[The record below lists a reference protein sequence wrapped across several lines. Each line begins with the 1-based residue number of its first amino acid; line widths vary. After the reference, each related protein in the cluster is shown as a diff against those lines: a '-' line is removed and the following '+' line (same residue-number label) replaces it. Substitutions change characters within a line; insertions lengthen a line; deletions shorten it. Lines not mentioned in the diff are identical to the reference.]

1 MSTRAKG
8 GPRYYHKN
16 VGYPG
21 VVYVLENPAFRP
33 GVHKIGS
40 TRRSGAIRADEMNR
54 RSLTGTP
61 AEFIC
66 VFECETLDCGLAEER
81 VFQLLDQTQIG
92 KAGQEFFDMALEPVR
107 EIITAV
113 CRAVDEEQNFALPE
127 PIPVAE
133 RSVELEPATKPAS
146 KPKSTP
152 LIPLDPS
159 HRPDDIWGPKLS
171 PPPNLD
177 TAVFPHLKKNASL
190 TPIFKTML
198 VFAIG
203 LPFIW
208 GWSFW
213 PGFHPSARKVQSQ
226 TQSTVL
232 TSRASLLLE
241 GVRESELSQGSSHK
255 AGLQDLKEPH
265 RSSPLDW
272 SRFSLEE
279 RKAMDEVCSRLEF
292 RHGPVAYRTCLTQ
305 HGTARVQEILHP
317 LKSIIQTAP

>member
-1 MSTRAKG
+1 MNTRARG
-8 GPRYYHKN
+8 GPRYYQKN

-54 RSLTGTP
+54 QSFSGTP
-61 AEFIC
+61 AEFNC

-81 VFQLLDQTQIG
+81 VFQLLNQTQVG

-113 CRAVDEEQNFALPE
+113 CRAVDEEQNSPPPE
-127 PIPVAE
+127 PMPVAE
-133 RSVELEPATKPAS
+133 CFAELEPASKPAS
-146 KPKSTP
+146 KPESTP
-152 LIPLDPS
+152 LIPLDQS
-159 HRPDDIWGPKLS
+159 HRPEDIWGPKLS
-171 PPPNLD
+171 SPPNLD
-177 TAVFPHLKKNASL
+177 FAVFPHLKKPPSL
-190 TPIFKTML
+190 TPIFQTML

-203 LPFIW
+203 LAFIW
-208 GWSFW
+208 GWSVW
-213 PGFHPSARKVQSQ
+213 PGFHQSARKAQSQ

-232 TSRASLLLE
+232 TSRASLLQK
-241 GVRESELSQGSSHK
+241 GARGSELSQGSRQKS
-255 AGLQDLKEPH
+255 GLQDLKEPH
-265 RSSPLDW
+265 TSSPLDW

-279 RKAMDEVCSRLEF
+279 RTAMDEVCSRLEF

-305 HGTARVQEILHP
+305 HAAARVQEIHHP
-317 LKSIIQTAP
+317 LKPITQVAP